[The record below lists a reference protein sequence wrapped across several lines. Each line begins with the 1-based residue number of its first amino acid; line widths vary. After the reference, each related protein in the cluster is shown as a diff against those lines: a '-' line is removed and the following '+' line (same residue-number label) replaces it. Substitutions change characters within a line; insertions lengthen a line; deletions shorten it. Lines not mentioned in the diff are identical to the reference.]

1 MLAGSVL
8 FSLSLTFGLGE
19 MVAGGRVFPFPNE
32 QGRNSLRLQAWQ
44 AERVSG
50 KSGGDMGL
58 GSMMMN
64 LFLHLLNLR

>member
-1 MLAGSVL
+1 MPSRGGNS
-8 FSLSLTFGLGE
+8 TRCGDWMHFGDDGDE
-19 MVAGGRVFPFPNE
+19 R
-32 QGRNSLRLQAWQ
+32 GRNSPRLQAWQ

-58 GSMMMN
+58 GSTMMN